1 MKHLM
6 ENWRKFVTETKNED
20 GKEQGA
26 DGKACWKGY
35 KHAGTDEDGKD
46 KCVPMEEEL
55 DESDCDDEEKLEEKP
70 AKGKKSSKTYTN
82 PDTGRKNKVSYGQKG
97 AKIAPG
103 TDKGDSYCARSNG
116 IKKGLSKDKQN
127 DPNTPNNLSRKKW
140 KCSGDKSM
148 KENGEPYDREDLMQ
162 MIRDY
167 SKELTGR
174 RNNYGN
180 PEKLSRMSLE
190 QLQDYY
196 QGMFDSPEAQYM
208 ADKVKDEEDRA
219 MGQDNDYDRMP
230 KQSGMSRI
238 MREWRNAINKKL

>member
-1 MKHLM
+1 MKKLM
-6 ENWRKFVTETKNED
+6 EEWRKYVAETEAEVEEAKNKD

-148 KENGEPYDREDLMQ
+148 KEAVSLDIEVGDIVLGGKYKNKRMEVKEIGTDELGQPTINGKPILKFRIEKHLPDEKK
-162 MIRDY
+162 
-167 SKELTGR
+167 SKKT
-174 RNNYGN
+174 
-180 PEKLSRMSLE
+180 LE
-190 QLQDYY
+190 A
-196 QGMFDSPEAQYM
+196 EA
-208 ADKVKDEEDRA
+208 DE
-219 MGQDNDYDRMP
+219 
-230 KQSGMSRI
+230 
-238 MREWRNAINKKL
+238 

>member
-1 MKHLM
+1 MKKLM
-6 ENWRKFVTETKNED
+6 EEWRKYVAETEAEVEEAKNKD

-46 KCVPMEEEL
+46 KCVPMEEEV
-55 DESDCDDEEKLEEKP
+55 EELEEKP

-148 KENGEPYDREDLMQ
+148 KEAVSLDIEVGDIVLGGKYKNKRMEVKEIGTDELGQPTINGKPILKFRIEKHLPDEKK
-162 MIRDY
+162 
-167 SKELTGR
+167 SKKT
-174 RNNYGN
+174 
-180 PEKLSRMSLE
+180 LE
-190 QLQDYY
+190 A
-196 QGMFDSPEAQYM
+196 EA
-208 ADKVKDEEDRA
+208 DE
-219 MGQDNDYDRMP
+219 
-230 KQSGMSRI
+230 
-238 MREWRNAINKKL
+238 